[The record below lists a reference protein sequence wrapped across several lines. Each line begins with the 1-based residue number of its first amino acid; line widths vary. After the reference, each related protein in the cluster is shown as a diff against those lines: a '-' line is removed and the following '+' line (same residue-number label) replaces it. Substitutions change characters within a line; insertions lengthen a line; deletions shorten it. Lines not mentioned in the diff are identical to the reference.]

1 MTLVRIYYHGG
12 FNEGISINEVEFH
25 PEMLQLLVELG
36 IIEIYEGMI
45 TPEQLKRVYQVF
57 RLKNNLGVNLTG
69 AAIILDL
76 LERIETLQEE
86 IEKLTGGETSE

>member
-1 MTLVRIYYHGG
+1 
-12 FNEGISINEVEFH
+12 
-25 PEMLQLLVELG
+25 MLQLLVELG